1 MIFVVHSPV
10 SFIVHR
16 FRQTSGEDFD
26 VYLQN
31 VKAQSEAFRSS
42 SESSRIQ
49 CFLSLEKKTFWFITD
64 QVFFFFSFFS
74 PGLPSDT
81 NVVTPNTE
89 CSWDFTTKTRSTNDD
104 VTSLDLEWEDEE
116 GETPCLSVTAVL
128 IFPCTPSL
136 LTEFQHKSLDLQES
150 IGLFQSGRDLG
161 QKRTS
166 CVRRCGPVAN
176 T

>member
-1 MIFVVHSPV
+1 MLFILLCRSLSTV
-10 SFIVHR
+10 SDKPLGKIS
-16 FRQTSGEDFD
+16 TSTFKMSKPSLKLLGVAVSHQEF
-26 VYLQN
+26 N
-31 VKAQSEAFRSS
+31 V
-42 SESSRIQ
+42 SSRWKKKH
-49 CFLSLEKKTFWFITD
+49 FGLSLTR
-64 QVFFFFSFFS
+64 FSFSFLFFS